1 MTRIKSIFLASL
13 AVLLSPMA
21 ANAVLIE
28 LTYDDLGDQT
38 IGTDNIVGTGT
49 FSFDGS
55 AIVGFYALSSLTNM
69 AFSASFDSGE
79 TFNTSDIMTDL
90 DFTGIFIYDAG
101 SGRFGLLFTGNGG
114 RSGGGSLDLQ
124 NDLGQILTHEPSS
137 AINDPIG
144 CCGGDGMVNLYAMGE
159 YFGDY
164 QGLTAVPEPG
174 TLALL
179 GIGLFGMGLARRKKV

>member
-1 MTRIKSIFLASL
+1 MNKIKSIYRAFV

-49 FSFDGS
+49 YSFDGP
-55 AIVGFYALSSLTNM
+55 AIVGSYALSSLTNM

-79 TFNTSDIMTDL
+79 TFDTSDILTNL
-90 DFTGIFIYDAG
+90 DFTGIFIYAAG
-101 SGRFGLLFTGNGG
+101 GGRFGLLFTGNGG
-114 RSGGGSLDLQ
+114 MTSGGSLDLL
-124 NDLGQILTHEPSS
+124 NGFGQFLTHEPSS

-144 CCGGDGMVNLYAMGE
+144 CCGGDGIVNLYSTE
-159 YFGDY
+159 LYFGDY

-179 GIGLFGMGLARRKKV
+179 GIGLFGMAVRRRKV